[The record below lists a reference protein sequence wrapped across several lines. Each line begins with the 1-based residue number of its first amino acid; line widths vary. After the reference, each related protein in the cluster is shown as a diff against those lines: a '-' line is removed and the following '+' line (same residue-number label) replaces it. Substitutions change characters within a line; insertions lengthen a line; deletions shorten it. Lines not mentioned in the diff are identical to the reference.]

1 MDLWNLPEVYAR
13 LVMTYLAQSIM
24 GIILFVIFIYF
35 SRLFHRKFLRTWSWS
50 WLAFSF
56 YMIGLALTC
65 LQIAGKQNDR
75 LITNI
80 LSQGASFL
88 QVVFLLMGT
97 YELISETTLKKRR
110 VTFIAVVVIVIAII
124 TVAAFSTETEGI
136 TQRYILI
143 RTGFTCLG
151 FLIAG
156 VVVWSN
162 PTFTKGFGQQLL
174 ALSLILFSLDQ
185 LSYFGITMSN
195 LWGHN
200 LNVPAFFGLLDLLI
214 ISLMGMSMVMWLLED
229 EREKLR
235 KANQE
240 LDSFLYSTSHDLRAP
255 IASILG
261 LTYLGKVELGEEK
274 ARTYMEM
281 IESRIKK
288 LDLVI
293 YDILSLSR
301 SKKFELKIET
311 IDFDKLLDE
320 TIMDVK
326 FNKGAASITLDY
338 ERNPGNTFISDAN
351 QMKIVLNNLFSNAV
365 KYHNINQPNPYIKV
379 IFKRTNSKVEIA
391 VEDNGQG
398 IPTESVPRIFEMF
411 YRATS
416 EVEGTGL
423 GLYIVKEALNKIK
436 GTIFVAS
443 KFGKGSTFTIVL
455 ENA

>member
-1 MDLWNLPEVYAR
+1 MDFRNVPEAYVR

-24 GIILFVIFIYF
+24 GVIMFVIFIYF
-35 SRLFHRKFLRTWSWS
+35 SRLFHRKFLRTWAWS
-50 WLAFSF
+50 WVAFAF
-56 YMIGLALTC
+56 YMVTLAIIC
-65 LQIAGKQNDR
+65 LQIASKTSNRFFSNHFLQF
-75 LITNI
+75 
-80 LSQGASFL
+80 ASFL

-97 YELISETTLKKRR
+97 YELTHETTVKKRR
-110 VTFIAVVVIVIAII
+110 VTFIAIMVLVISVIV
-124 TVAAFSTETEGI
+124 VASFNIDPKEFN
-136 TQRYILI
+136 QRLVLV

-151 FLIAG
+151 YLVAG
-156 VVVWSN
+156 IVVWIN
-162 PTFTKGFGQQLL
+162 PSFTKGFGQRLL
-174 ALSLILFSLDQ
+174 SLSLILFSLDQ
-185 LSYFGITMSN
+185 LIYFGITVSN
-195 LWGHN
+195 YWGHN
-200 LNVPAFFGLLDLLI
+200 LNIPTFFGLLDLVL
-214 ISLMGMSMVMWLLED
+214 ISLMGLSMVMWLLED

-235 KANQE
+235 QANQE

-261 LTYLGKVELGEEK
+261 LTYLGKVELSEEK
-274 ARTYMEM
+274 ARGYMEM

-301 SKKFELKIET
+301 SKKIGLKIET
-311 IDFDKLLDE
+311 IDFNKLLDE
-320 TIMDVK
+320 TIADVK
-326 FNKGAASITLDY
+326 FNKGAASISLDY
-338 ERNPGNTFISDAN
+338 ERNPNNTFRSDAM
-351 QMKIVLNNLFSNAV
+351 QMKIVLNNLISNAV
-365 KYHNINQPNPYIKV
+365 KYHNINQANPYIKV
-379 IFKRTNSKVEIA
+379 TFKRTISKVEIA

-436 GTIFVAS
+436 GTIFVTS
-443 KFGKGSTFTIVL
+443 KFGKGSTFSIVL